1 MSVMQCSKC
10 DKAVPK
16 EDFYKYD
23 FDNELCEEC
32 SVEREEE

>member
-1 MSVMQCSKC
+1 MSIMICSEC
-10 DKAVPK
+10 ETDVPK

-23 FDNELCEEC
+23 FENNLCEEC